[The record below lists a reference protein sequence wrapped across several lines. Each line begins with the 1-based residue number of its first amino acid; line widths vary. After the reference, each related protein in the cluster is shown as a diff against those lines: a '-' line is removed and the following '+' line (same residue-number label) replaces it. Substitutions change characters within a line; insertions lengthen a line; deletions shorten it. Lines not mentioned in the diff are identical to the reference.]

1 MTSVVDRRRFLL
13 TSLAGAAAAPLV
25 AKAQPAEKGKVYRI
39 GYIGSEM
46 PTAPAGQGPFW
57 DRMRELGWVYGQNV
71 VIEQRVFGADTS
83 RIQEITRELISLGT
97 DVFVVPNGSTAAGV
111 QRVTDTIPIVT
122 TVAGDLVAAGLAA
135 SVGRPGGNVTGLQVM
150 QTELGGKHLSWLRE
164 IVPSLSRVGVLVGD
178 AGFSE
183 AKAPPTHPT
192 AAYIR
197 GIRSDALSLGL
208 QPQVVV
214 VAKGDEFA
222 AAFSAFKAQRTQAI
236 VVYGSNL
243 SSAFRKTVIA
253 LALKHRLPAICIAP
267 NWLPDGILMTYGWD
281 REINSRLAAEF
292 VDRILRGARAG
303 DIPLQQPTTF
313 RLGINLKTA
322 KALRLAIPPSVL
334 ARADQVIE

>member
-1 MTSVVDRRRFLL
+1 VDRRHFLL
-13 TSLAGAAAAPLV
+13 TSLAGAVAAPLI
-25 AKAQPAEKGKVYRI
+25 AEAQPAEKGRVYRI

-71 VIEQRVFGADTS
+71 VIEQRVFGADAS
-83 RIQEITRELISLGT
+83 RIPEITRELISLGT
-97 DVFVVPNGSTAAGV
+97 DVFVVPNGATARRV
-111 QRVTDTIPIVT
+111 QLVTSTIPIVT
-122 TVAGDLVAAGLAA
+122 TSAGDLVATGLAA

-150 QTELGGKHLSWLRE
+150 QTELGGKHLSLLRE
-164 IVPSLSRVGVLVGD
+164 IVPSLSRVGVLVSEE
-178 AGFSE
+178 GFSE
-183 AKAPPTHPT
+183 ATAPPTHPA

-208 QPQVVV
+208 QPRVVV

-243 SSAFRKTVIA
+243 TWTFRKTIIA
-253 LALKHRLPAICIAP
+253 LALKHQLPTISVAADM
-267 NWLPDGILMTYGWD
+267 LPDGILMSYGWD
-281 REINSRLAAEF
+281 HEINLRLAAEF
-292 VDRILRGARAG
+292 VDRILRGAKAG

-313 RLGINLKTA
+313 RLVINLKTA
-322 KALRLAIPPSVL
+322 KALGLTIPPSVL